1 MNNISQ
7 NVTKVKE
14 AAKDVAIGAA
24 VLAPVVGF
32 MYLLTALIDNNY
44 ISRDTVA
51 DVFLVLVSVAACW
64 TVGGCVQAVRRWQN
78 YQREEQ
84 ERKTQK
90 AFEKLGNVG
99 NE

>member
-1 MNNISQ
+1 MNNILQ

-14 AAKDVAIGAA
+14 AAKDVVIGAA

-90 AFEKLGNVG
+90 AFEKLGG
-99 NE
+99 DQ